1 MRDGRL
7 VISTPRY
14 LIVGP
19 AWVGDM
25 VMAQSLFITL
35 KHSNHDAV
43 IDVLAP
49 AWSLPLLQRMPEVH
63 CGFEQPVGHGQF
75 GLGSRYRT
83 GKALQRNDYDH
94 AIVLPRSFKAALVPW
109 FARIPR
115 RTGYKG
121 EMRYGLINDMRPLD
135 KSVLSQ
141 TVQRYVALGVERDA
155 DLPPAIPEPRLRVDN
170 NNQQAVIKTLGLNMD
185 KPVIGFMPGAEY
197 GPAKQWPA
205 AHFAGVADYLIQ
217 QGCQVWLLGSQKDN
231 VVAEKIQQQSQHELV
246 NLCGKTKLQDVV
258 DLMALTPMVITNDSG
273 LMHVAAAVG
282 THVVAIYGSS
292 TPDYT
297 PPLTKRATIL
307 YQRLDCSPCFERNC
321 PLGHTQCLTS
331 ITVEKVI
338 AAIQDSIH
346 QLPAKQNP
354 NKTTTTI
361 EL

>member
-1 MRDGRL
+1 
-7 VISTPRY
+7 
-14 LIVGP
+14 
-19 AWVGDM
+19 M

-35 KHSNHDAV
+35 KQDNNDAV

-49 AWSLPLLQRMPEVH
+49 AWSLPLLERMPEVH
-63 CGFEQPVGHGQF
+63 CSFEQPMGHGQF
-75 GLGSRYRT
+75 GLRSRYRT
-83 GKALQRNDYDH
+83 GKALQRNDYDR

-109 FARIPR
+109 FAHIPR

-135 KSVLSQ
+135 KSVLTQ

-155 DLPPAIPEPRLRVDN
+155 ALPPAIPEPRLRIDED
-170 NNQQAVIKTLGLNMD
+170 NQQAVIKQRGLRVD

-205 AHFAGVADYLIQ
+205 AHFAGVADHLVQ

-231 VVAEKIQQQSQHELV
+231 TIAETIQQQSQSELV
-246 NLCGKTKLQDVV
+246 NLCGKTKLRDVV
-258 DLMALTPMVITNDSG
+258 DLMALMPMVITNDSG

-282 THVVAIYGSS
+282 CEVVAIYGSS

-297 PPLTKRATIL
+297 PPLTKRATVL
-307 YQRLDCSPCFERNC
+307 YERLSCSPCFERNC

-346 QLPAKQNP
+346 QLPVKP
-354 NKTTTTI
+354 EKNKTTTTI
-361 EL
+361 ER